1 MTMKQAGTAHLFF
14 ELVENRAMTHPND
27 EALVHAGRAVTY
39 SELWRLALQYSA
51 SVIRAGVGKSDRVA
65 IFGDKN
71 IDLVAA
77 MLGVSHAG
85 CVFVP
90 VNPILKDRQ
99 VEHILQNCEA
109 KILITSLDR
118 QKTLQASGRIFGS
131 LKEYILFESAVPGG
145 SPVHVEVRNRMIDVD
160 AAAILYT
167 SGSTGMPKGVVVSHK
182 NLISGAEIVSGYLQN
197 NAEDRLLSVLP
208 LSFDAG
214 LSQLTTAWWVGATV
228 VLIDFKSP
236 EEILS
241 ALEFEEI
248 TGLTA
253 VPPVWIQLSQLAWHP
268 SIGNKLRYLANT
280 GGKMPESVLRRL
292 QANAPNSKVY
302 LMYGL
307 TEAFRATFLPPEQI
321 NIRPGSIGK
330 AIPNQDVLI
339 LRRDGTECRPLE
351 HGEIVQRGSLVAMGY
366 WRDKQRTAE
375 RFRSLPDGIAASSVV
390 DETCVFS
397 GDIGYKDEEGYIYFV
412 GRNDEMIKTN
422 GYRVSPV
429 ELEEIVYDL
438 SADLEACAFGV
449 EHADLGQT
457 ITLVISAK
465 QDERP
470 LTEVEVRKHFSKAAP
485 PYMMPTTLKLISE
498 TFPRNQTGKLDRV
511 KIRSQYGELN

>member
-1 MTMKQAGTAHLFF
+1 MMRKPATARLFH
-14 ELVENRAMTHPND
+14 ELVEFRAMIHPDD
-27 EALVHAGRAVTY
+27 EALVHAGRSITY
-39 SELWRLALQYSA
+39 SDLWRLALRYSDT
-51 SVIRAGVGKSDRVA
+51 VIRSGAGKSDRIA
-65 IFGDKN
+65 IFGEKS

-85 CVFVP
+85 CIFVP
-90 VNPILKDRQ
+90 VNPVLKDQQ

-109 KILITSLDR
+109 RILITSADR
-118 QKTLQASGRIFGS
+118 KRTLHASGRIDERLTNYLLLG
-131 LKEYILFESAVPGG
+131 
-145 SPVHVEVRNRMIDVD
+145 EVDEASRLNPWEQRNRVIDVD

-167 SGSTGMPKGVVVSHK
+167 SGSTGKPKGVVVSHR
-182 NLISGAEIVSGYLQN
+182 NLVSGAEIVASYLHN
-197 NAEDRLLSVLP
+197 NATDRLLSVLP

-228 VLIDFKSP
+228 ILTDSRSP

-248 TGLTA
+248 TGMTA
-253 VPPVWIQLSQLAWHP
+253 VPPVWIQLSQLTWPDAAADR
-268 SIGNKLRYLANT
+268 LRYIANT
-280 GGKMPESVLRRL
+280 GGKMPEAVLRRL
-292 QANAPNSKVY
+292 QANLPRSRVY

-307 TEAFRATFLPPEQI
+307 TEAFRATFLPPEQLS
-321 NIRPGSIGK
+321 IRPGSIGK

-339 LRRDGTECRPLE
+339 LRPDGTECASNE

-366 WRDKQRTAE
+366 WGDKERTEE
-375 RFRSLPDGIAASSVV
+375 RFRSLPHGIAASNLIG
-390 DETCVFS
+390 ETCVFS

-412 GRNDEMIKTN
+412 GRNDEMIKTS

-449 EHADLGQT
+449 EHPDLGQT
-457 ITLVISAK
+457 VTLVISAGK
-465 QDERP
+465 TAAP
-470 LTEVEVRKHFSKAAP
+470 LTEAQVRSHFSMTAP
-485 PYMMPTTLKLISE
+485 SYMMPTILKLTGE
-498 TFPRNQTGKLDRV
+498 AFPRNQTGKLDRV
-511 KIRSQYGELN
+511 QIRSSFGQLS